1 MNHEFFSLIQN
12 LYNLGARK
20 FVLTTIYPIGSS
32 PMVNLNQPNCGPCSQ
47 ALNVAA
53 AVYNIH
59 LKSLVEDMKP
69 RMPGSNFVVVNT
81 YDIVKDIIDNPASK
95 GKHYSFFVLH
105 NIICFTN

>member
-1 MNHEFFSLIQN
+1 MNFFSLIQN
-12 LYNLGARK
+12 LYKLGARK

-32 PMVNLNQPNCGPCSQ
+32 PMVNLNQPNCSACSK

-105 NIICFTN
+105 NIISFTN